1 MELYYRKN
9 TIIRIKKKSGL
20 QVYGDMFNSQVN
32 KIALYIVDL
41 TDFLHFMIQPITP
54 IVFLRCL
61 YTPTL
66 HLQYISYIRH
76 PL

>member
-41 TDFLHFMIQPITP
+41 TETVRKSL
-54 IVFLRCL
+54 
-61 YTPTL
+61 
-66 HLQYISYIRH
+66 
-76 PL
+76 